1 MQLINLYL
9 PTPALSGSGALQDE
23 RVKLKAK
30 SSARKLSIINSHFST
45 IRWVYS
51 QPVFVFDF
59 ANKAPLLMQQI
70 YRKIDILVQPKNYTM
85 KSTMLRLKPD
95 FVFPLLISVILTLY
109 AFYVDEGKY
118 NFTGILEF
126 TNLFFLGVYVLLFF
140 GIQKL
145 IQIGLGSL
153 GLTKNISLLLQTIVS
168 SIVLVGLLI
177 AFFISVS

>member
-1 MQLINLYL
+1 
-9 PTPALSGSGALQDE
+9 
-23 RVKLKAK
+23 
-30 SSARKLSIINSHFST
+30 
-45 IRWVYS
+45 
-51 QPVFVFDF
+51 
-59 ANKAPLLMQQI
+59 
-70 YRKIDILVQPKNYTM
+70 M
-85 KSTMLRLKPD
+85 KPTMLRLKPD

-118 NFTGILEF
+118 NFNGILEF

-153 GLTKNISLLLQTIVS
+153 GLTKNISLLLQSIVS
-168 SIVLVGLLI
+168 SIVLIGLLI

>member
-1 MQLINLYL
+1 
-9 PTPALSGSGALQDE
+9 
-23 RVKLKAK
+23 
-30 SSARKLSIINSHFST
+30 
-45 IRWVYS
+45 
-51 QPVFVFDF
+51 
-59 ANKAPLLMQQI
+59 
-70 YRKIDILVQPKNYTM
+70 
-85 KSTMLRLKPD
+85 MLRLKPD
-95 FVFPLLISVILTLY
+95 FVFPLFISVILTLY

-153 GLTKNISLLLQTIVS
+153 GLTKNISLLLQSLVY
-168 SIVLVGLLI
+168 SIVLIGLLI

>member
-1 MQLINLYL
+1 
-9 PTPALSGSGALQDE
+9 
-23 RVKLKAK
+23 
-30 SSARKLSIINSHFST
+30 
-45 IRWVYS
+45 
-51 QPVFVFDF
+51 
-59 ANKAPLLMQQI
+59 
-70 YRKIDILVQPKNYTM
+70 M
-85 KSTMLRLKPD
+85 KSTMLKPKPD

-153 GLTKNISLLLQTIVS
+153 GLTKNISLLLQSIVS

>member
-1 MQLINLYL
+1 
-9 PTPALSGSGALQDE
+9 
-23 RVKLKAK
+23 
-30 SSARKLSIINSHFST
+30 
-45 IRWVYS
+45 
-51 QPVFVFDF
+51 
-59 ANKAPLLMQQI
+59 
-70 YRKIDILVQPKNYTM
+70 
-85 KSTMLRLKPD
+85 MLRLKPD
-95 FVFPLLISVILTLY
+95 FVFPLFISVILTLY

-153 GLTKNISLLLQTIVS
+153 GLTKNISLLLQSIVS
-168 SIVLVGLLI
+168 SIVLIGLLI